1 MAVMAVMAATL
12 RRCDVQVHLVVLC
25 CAGGTTSYELWR
37 LQSWDLQPR
46 RCSVPGT
53 WFKGG
58 EINGITESE
67 LRNRRK
73 RSNKPQNCAIEGYE
87 ILTRYQLPVPGTRFY
102 RQYQVPDRLWPVL
115 YIRRGLFFRW
125 HSELVQFTRQR
136 HHVNNV
142 NNVNISQSMWQQ
154 NIVEGKRRI
163 CDEVRIHL
171 LLSLYLYFSVTI
183 DLHLTYQRLYLVKS
197 LLLTASTF
205 TWTVWPCWMKPLMY
219 PYHVPGT
226 RYQVIVSLSM
236 RSLQVPTVRLCGMSS
251 SSSSIPELLAWRYNG
266 LLPYWPTLII
276 LARISPLQHPASSI
290 QHSSFGWHQTVQ
302 RCILI
307 QYRSYAHQKSV
318 DESIFCI
325 KWDLSTTEWVTDRC
339 VMFHC
344 CFLTWSW
351 PTS

>member
-1 MAVMAVMAATL
+1 MAATL

-142 NNVNISQSMWQQ
+142 NNVNNVNISQSMWQQ

-197 LLLTASTF
+197 LLLTAITF
-205 TWTVWPCWMKPLMY
+205 SLNGLAILNEAIDVP
-219 PYHVPGT
+219 VPGN
-226 RYQVIVSLSM
+226 RVIVNAE
-236 RSLQVPTVRLCGMSS
+236 SS
-251 SSSSIPELLAWRYNG
+251 STNSKTMWYELKLELNPGTSCMTLQWFTAVLANVDNLG
-266 LLPYWPTLII
+266 SNITT
-276 LARISPLQHPASSI
+276 PASSI
-290 QHSSFGWHQTVQ
+290 QHPAFQFRVAPNG
-302 RCILI
+302 
-307 QYRSYAHQKSV
+307 
-318 DESIFCI
+318 
-325 KWDLSTTEWVTDRC
+325 
-339 VMFHC
+339 
-344 CFLTWSW
+344 
-351 PTS
+351 PTLHPHPI

>member
-1 MAVMAVMAATL
+1 MITCTRSCEESVLLHEKPACSVRQQQTAKSESNDSKQQWRPADVVAIVVVVVVVWLWVCRRRLSFVVASLLLPFDAGGKTARPQKWSWLCLLDTSTSQVMAATL

-142 NNVNISQSMWQQ
+142 NNVNNVNISQSMWQQ

-226 RYQVIVSLSM
+226 RYQVPGT
-236 RSLQVPTVRLCGMSS
+236 R
-251 SSSSIPELLAWRYNG
+251 
-266 LLPYWPTLII
+266 
-276 LARISPLQHPASSI
+276 
-290 QHSSFGWHQTVQ
+290 
-302 RCILI
+302 
-307 QYRSYAHQKSV
+307 
-318 DESIFCI
+318 
-325 KWDLSTTEWVTDRC
+325 
-339 VMFHC
+339 
-344 CFLTWSW
+344 
-351 PTS
+351 